1 MFRSDEFGDEPIKY
15 TLFWIKYDDLA
26 PFLAKQVIMTSNLNN
41 AATMSVEDFFT
52 MNKYNG
58 KIYKTTNL
66 LGKTLSQYC
75 PTDSAMNAEQNKI
88 EKELK
93 DFENNIF
100 GSNIDIDKQ
109 EQTEQTEQTNK
120 EIKEVQK
127 NEKKERRIK
136 KVKEHKQS
144 SSKISVRRQRH

>member
-1 MFRSDEFGDEPIKY
+1 
-15 TLFWIKYDDLA
+15 
-26 PFLAKQVIMTSNLNN
+26 MTSNLNN

-109 EQTEQTEQTNK
+109 EQTEETNK